1 MPDGGVA
8 PEGPPDP
15 PDPGR
20 PPDLG
25 GPPDPV
31 KPVVLVGLMGVGK
44 TTVGRIVAKRT
55 GRTFVDTDVAIRART
70 GKTVRELWEEGG
82 EAAYR
87 RLESQA
93 VIDTVAGHDPGV
105 VLAAAAG
112 AVLDP
117 AVREA
122 LATAFVVWLRADP
135 AVLAGRVRPGD
146 HRPLLGEHPG
156 RVLAQMDAERAS
168 IYRSVADAVVGSGAS
183 GPETVADQVIAVMP
197 S

>member
-1 MPDGGVA
+1 MPDGGVD

-15 PDPGR
+15 
-20 PPDLG
+20 
-25 GPPDPV
+25 V
-31 KPVVLVGLMGVGK
+31 KAVVLVGLMGVGK
-44 TTVGRIVAKRT
+44 TTVGRIVAERS
-55 GRTFVDTDVAIRART
+55 GRTFVDTDVAIQART
-70 GKTVRELWEEGG
+70 GKTVRELWEQGG

-93 VIDTVAGHDPGV
+93 VIDTVAGDDPPV

-117 AVREA
+117 AVRQA
-122 LATAFVVWLRADP
+122 LAAAFVVWLRADP

-156 RVLAQMDAERAS
+156 QVLAQMDAERAS
-168 IYRSVADAVVGSGAS
+168 TYASVADAVVESGGS
-183 GPETVADQVIAVMP
+183 GPEAVADKVIAVMP